1 MIALA
6 FGSMTCVDLVF
17 LFMLKIVVCFY
28 NRKSTSS
35 SFNASAGALH
45 AHEGAAQ
52 SQSGFLTTLLAKYH
66 LLLAAGQ
73 PKIREII
80 ETENKPSGLQSEA
93 ALNCNLR
100 QQC

>member
-1 MIALA
+1 LIRPRLA
-6 FGSMTCVDLVF
+6 
-17 LFMLKIVVCFY
+17 
-28 NRKSTSS
+28 
-35 SFNASAGALH
+35 
-45 AHEGAAQ
+45 
-52 SQSGFLTTLLAKYH
+52 GFEVTGDNSLLAE
-66 LLLAAGQ
+66 GQ